1 MAARL
6 ESIRWTEQRSIR
18 EVFDSARTRGVDY
31 LVISA
36 QPEAVSTEIIQHS
49 ILQNPSASVLAF
61 VDPNHPARDP
71 RLTSLL
77 PPIISF
83 VAARPEQDLAVAISV
98 QALPSPALASDRSQ
112 SLCEFVVTMSKTAAV
127 SFVEAAPG
135 SSSGC
140 AVPQLTASAT
150 LPQSGWLREIVER
163 TQVLD
168 AKEVTLTALR
178 AGLFLL
184 NDLCDESHACSQ
196 SIEGDGR
203 YHTGDY
209 WHAILHRREPDY
221 GNSKYWFRRVGK
233 HPIFADLAKGVE
245 HRSRRAVAAIPDVL
259 VDGAWDPFA
268 FVDLCAAAE
277 NDPVLKEWC
286 EQVQYLEML
295 LLLEF
300 SYREAAGLVST

>member
-6 ESIRWTEQRSIR
+6 ESIRWTDQRSIS
-18 EVFDSARTRGVDY
+18 EIVEGAKGGGVDY

-36 QPEAVSTEIIQHS
+36 QPEAVSTEIIQQS
-49 ILQNPSASVLAF
+49 ILQNPSSNVIAF
-61 VDPNHPARDP
+61 IDPNHPARDP

-98 QALPSPALASDRSQ
+98 QTLPLQALASDRSQ
-112 SLCEFVVTMSKTAAV
+112 SLCEFVVRMSKTGAV
-127 SFVEAAPG
+127 LFVEAAPG
-135 SSSGC
+135 SSSGY
-140 AVPQLTASAT
+140 AVPRLAAPSSR
-150 LPQSGWLREIVER
+150 PQSGWLREIVER
-163 TQVLD
+163 IQVAD
-168 AKEVTLTALR
+168 AKGVTLTALR

-184 NDLCDESHACSQ
+184 NDLFDESHACSQ
-196 SIEGDGR
+196 SIEGEGR
-203 YHTGDY
+203 YRAGDY

-245 HRSRRAVAAIPDVL
+245 HRFRRAAIPDVL
-259 VDGAWDPFA
+259 VDGTWDPFA

-277 NDPVLKEWC
+277 SDPALKEWC

-295 LLLEF
+295 LLLEH

>member
-6 ESIRWTEQRSIR
+6 ESIQWTDQRSIS
-18 EVFDSARTRGVDY
+18 EIVEGAKGCGVDY
-31 LVISA
+31 LVIHA
-36 QPEAVSTEIIQHS
+36 RPEAMPTEFIQQS
-49 ILQNPSASVLAF
+49 VLQNPSASMIAF
-61 VDPNHPARDP
+61 VDPNHPARNP

-77 PPIISF
+77 PAIISF
-83 VAARPEQDLAVAISV
+83 IAARPEQDLAIAISV
-98 QALPSPALASDRSQ
+98 QTWPSPALACDCSQ
-112 SLCEFVVTMSKTAAV
+112 SLCEFVVRMSETGAV
-127 SFVEAAPG
+127 SFVETPHASTG
-135 SSSGC
+135 YV
-140 AVPQLTASAT
+140 VPPLTASAVPT
-150 LPQSGWLREIVER
+150 QSGWMREIVER
-163 TQVLD
+163 IHVAN
-168 AKEVTLTALR
+168 AKGATLTALR

-184 NDLCDESHACSQ
+184 NDLFDESHACSQ
-196 SIEGDGR
+196 SIEGEGR

-233 HPIFADLAKGVE
+233 HPIFTDLAMGVE
-245 HRSRRAVAAIPDVL
+245 HRLQRSAISNPL
-259 VDGAWDPFA
+259 ANGAWDPFA

-277 NDPVLKEWC
+277 SDPVLKEWC